1 MKPSKLTFSEHE
13 KTLLFSLISREKQV
27 LECRDNKAQ
36 SLEEKRETWEVVTAR
51 FNSEATVAR
60 TVEELKR
67 CWMNQ
72 KYRERYHERVKMMT
86 KFCCMPNCDSC
97 SRTARLFRFPKQPKM
112 ALKWRQIIVQDKIKS
127 FYITKNKFVCEHH
140 FRDTDFRPLEPGNL
154 FRALKPHAVPKISRK
169 SQLKKKT
176 FSTPFDTDE
185 VVERTGQ
192 GMGSSSTS
200 QSLPSTSQLLPSTSQ
215 SLPSTSQSLPSPS
228 QSLPST
234 SQSLPS
240 TSQRYNE
247 SRKPPYVYWQLC
259 VQAIANAPN
268 KQRTARGIHDYI
280 MKHYPY
286 FIKNNNFLR
295 STVCPTLYCNK
306 CFVKVPETRNEEG
319 LCLWKIDPALEC
331 ELVRKAFKPK
341 QSMLRTQKKHQLY
354 SMKMKISD
362 RKSSISKLALQDEP
376 SAFEYVSCSEKSA
389 NDGPATVDGMDDEV
403 DGLADIDALA
413 ADVDGLE
420 DIDALAA
427 DVDGL
432 DDINALAA
440 DVDGPAVASTTTFS
454 TSRAPS
460 LPPPHQ
466 HLQGK
471 AGKYKKCHV
480 NFTGKY
486 RKYRQRG
493 GQVVERTGQ
502 GMGSSSTSQPLPSTS
517 QPLPSTSQPLP
528 STSQSLSSTSQPLPS
543 TSQPLSSTSQPL
555 SSTSQPLP
563 STSQPLPSTSQP
575 LSSTSESLPSSSQH
589 YNESSGPEAQCLSK
603 PPYVIWQLCVQA
615 IANAPNRQSTAKD
628 IHDYIV
634 KHYPYF
640 NLNNHLWEKT
650 VRPALCCYKFFVK
663 VPKMKDEEGVTLWK
677 IDPALECELIRKA
690 LVPKQLQ
697 KKRRK
702 KHLLYSMKMKF
713 SSRKSTI
720 SKLAL
725 QDEPSAIEYVSCSE
739 KSANDG
745 PATVDGMDDEVD
757 GLADT
762 DALAADVDGLDNIDA
777 LAADIDGPAAT
788 STTTF
793 STSRAPS
800 LPPPHQH
807 LQGKAGKYKEC
818 RANVTRK
825 YRKYRQRGDQNESRG
840 PKAQRLSRPSYV
852 SWQLCAQA
860 IANAPNR
867 QSTAKGIHDYIMKH
881 YPYFKINYNLWK
893 NSLRPVLSCYDYF
906 VKVRNTKDEEGLTF
920 WKIDPALEC
929 ELIEKAFKP
938 SQFLMR
944 SRKKHLLSNMKMKF
958 SSRFKKSANDGPAN
972 VDGTADE
979 ADELADTDGLA
990 ADVGH
995 DDIGALAADVDGP
1008 AVASTT
1014 AFSTSRAPSLTPPRQ
1029 HLQGKDVKYKK
1040 CRDNV
1045 TGKYRKYR
1053 QRGGQVVEKT
1063 GQGMGRSSTS
1073 QSLPS
1078 MSQLLPST
1086 SQSLPSTSQPLPSSS
1101 QSLPS
1106 TSQRYNESRGPKAQ
1120 CHSKP
1125 PYVAWQLCVQAIA
1138 NAPNRQ
1144 STAKGVHDYIMKHY
1158 PYFNS
1163 NNNLWKNIVSP
1174 TLYYKKYFVKVR
1186 NTKDEKGLTLWK
1198 IDPALEC
1205 ELIEKAFKPSQF
1217 LMRRR
1222 KKHLLSN
1229 MKMKFSSRKSSI
1241 SKLALQDESSA
1252 FESVSCSEK
1261 SANDGPADVNAL
1273 VADVDGP
1280 AVASTTTF
1288 STSRA
1293 PSLTPPHQHLQGK
1306 AGKYK
1311 ECRDNVTGKYVMDG
1325 QSDGQNESRGPEARC
1340 FSRPPYRAWQLCVQ
1354 AIANALNRQSTV
1366 KDIHDYVMKHY
1377 PYFMSNNLWKNTV
1390 RRALYCSKYFVKIP
1404 ETKNEEGT
1412 CLWKIDP
1419 ALECELLRKAFKP
1432 KQSLLK
1438 NQNKH
1443 LLSNMK
1449 MKFSSRKSS
1458 ISKLALQDESS
1469 AVEYV
1474 SCSEKS
1480 ANDGPANVDGTAD
1493 EVDELADTDALAADV
1508 DGPAVASTTAFSTS
1522 RAPSLTP
1529 PHQHLQGKA
1538 GKYKKCRDNFTRKYV
1553 KYRQRGD
1560 QDSSPNAFSFK
1571 QLIIQAIS
1579 SSEEKQLCLKD
1590 ILAYI
1595 MEHNPHF
1602 HPENKLWQNSV
1613 EANLRY
1619 RRHFSFTKQ
1628 GRKIFW
1634 KLVPKHENTLI
1645 AQAYIPHNREQKR
1658 SLKIGYTHNVKR
1670 LKLTVAEASQD
1681 GSPKLEGVNVAAPSL
1696 TRHPSASSVGTVSG
1710 ASNTHTAPLSQIY
1723 DQDTTLAGTSEA
1735 VAGTV
1740 GTDTTLAGT
1749 SEAATGDP
1757 SVIISDLLSKSCSV
1771 RLRKLDDA
1779 EMLEGVN
1786 WFHKRKINKPLS
1798 YLKYE
1803 DDDVHT
1809 DSESNT
1815 CDDLVVVKE
1824 ELMEAQDK
1832 ASKDHGDYSHFH
1844 SVADSNYLLQN
1855 TIQGNSTLERDPLEV
1870 KESPCSVSSV
1880 FTIPNSDDFGNITE
1894 ENACIEIDNSDNNW
1908 LGQRTNGGIAGTIDE
1923 GCVNNE
1929 SDGSTCSRDSAA
1941 FVSNDG
1947 DQHLDNS
1954 CIRYETFASRRFPSD
1969 KAHFTEPLNT
1979 QEKQFVI
1986 LKGPCQPPGP
1996 FPFISKEDKQSFSE
2010 SHYTM
2015 INRAGMKL
2023 MRAWLCYSAALDCA
2037 YCQACWLFSTTNRED
2052 AWVKGVRDWG
2062 HISAEI
2068 EKHENL
2074 TSHLQCCIIQEQW
2087 RLNKTLTEEVE
2098 KAMRKEALFWRQVL
2112 ERIINTTLTLFT
2124 SNLSCGSHKEP
2135 EGKSDSPGN
2144 SLAII
2149 SLLSKYDPVLNKL
2162 LSMPDATV
2170 TYLTQTIPN
2179 ELIGMISKSIR
2190 EDIIKDV
2197 DAVPFFSVIM
2207 DSTQDLGKTDQ
2218 LSQVVRYVSVRTDQ
2232 NGKPVEIQIKE
2243 SFLGF
2248 VQNNT
2253 QSGAGLNISKLRGQ
2267 AYDGAACM
2275 SEAYEGLQAE
2285 LNALQPKAAYVHCAA
2300 HNLNLVLKD
2309 AMSDVLEVHNFFGIV
2324 ENIYYF
2330 FASSLSR
2337 WNKLC
2342 LFLPNSSINLSKM
2355 CPKKWSSWYDT
2366 LLALRY
2372 RLADI
2377 LKLLSNIIL
2386 LGKTKDDVSE
2396 ATALKSKIEQFEF
2409 VFLTVL
2415 LTKILDSIGC
2425 VSLLLSSSQCDLSKA
2440 AELFQ
2445 MSCAALQETRSQYD
2459 SIRKTSV
2466 EIAKTWGISDCFE
2479 ERQAPSVKKFSV
2491 GLCDDKRTISS
2502 EKRFKVN
2509 VFYPTLDIACVQ
2521 TKQRSESLT
2530 RVVTT
2535 FKALHPSVLMSATDS
2550 ELLAAGDILANQY
2563 NTDLSS
2569 FLPFQL
2575 LSFRSC
2581 IKQELA
2587 KMSTIQE
2594 IASLLMV
2601 EKYFLSSSFPDI
2613 YTACMLFLT
2622 LPVTVAPCENSVSK
2636 LDQIKNYLR
2645 NTAFTEQLDDLALLS
2660 IEKEWAKKVNVSK
2673 IIDIY
2678 TDASARKTLRQ

>member
-1 MKPSKLTFSEHE
+1 MVAMRPSKRRRFSEHE

-27 LECRDNKAQ
+27 LECRDNKVH
-36 SLEEKRETWEVVTAR
+36 SLEERRESWEVVTAL
-51 FNSEATVAR
+51 FNSGARVAR
-60 TVEELKR
+60 TVEELKK

-72 KYRERYHERVKMMT
+72 KYSERFKMMT
-86 KFCCMPNCDSC
+86 KFCCVPNCDSC
-97 SRTARLFRFPKQPKM
+97 STTARLFRFPKQPEM
-112 ALKWRQIIVQDKIKS
+112 ALKWKQNIALDKIKS

-154 FRALKPHAVPKISRK
+154 LRALKPHAVPKMSRK

-185 VVERTGQ
+185 VVKKAGQ
-192 GMGSSSTS
+192 GIGRSSTS
-200 QSLPSTSQLLPSTSQ
+200 QSLPSTSQ

-240 TSQRYNE
+240 
-247 SRKPPYVYWQLC
+247 P
-259 VQAIANAPN
+259 
-268 KQRTARGIHDYI
+268 
-280 MKHYPY
+280 
-286 FIKNNNFLR
+286 
-295 STVCPTLYCNK
+295 
-306 CFVKVPETRNEEG
+306 
-319 LCLWKIDPALEC
+319 
-331 ELVRKAFKPK
+331 
-341 QSMLRTQKKHQLY
+341 
-354 SMKMKISD
+354 
-362 RKSSISKLALQDEP
+362 
-376 SAFEYVSCSEKSA
+376 
-389 NDGPATVDGMDDEV
+389 
-403 DGLADIDALA
+403 
-413 ADVDGLE
+413 
-420 DIDALAA
+420 
-427 DVDGL
+427 
-432 DDINALAA
+432 
-440 DVDGPAVASTTTFS
+440 
-454 TSRAPS
+454 
-460 LPPPHQ
+460 
-466 HLQGK
+466 
-471 AGKYKKCHV
+471 
-480 NFTGKY
+480 
-486 RKYRQRG
+486 
-493 GQVVERTGQ
+493 
-502 GMGSSSTSQPLPSTS
+502 
-517 QPLPSTSQPLP
+517 
-528 STSQSLSSTSQPLPS
+528 
-543 TSQPLSSTSQPL
+543 
-555 SSTSQPLP
+555 
-563 STSQPLPSTSQP
+563 
-575 LSSTSESLPSSSQH
+575 
-589 YNESSGPEAQCLSK
+589 
-603 PPYVIWQLCVQA
+603 
-615 IANAPNRQSTAKD
+615 
-628 IHDYIV
+628 
-634 KHYPYF
+634 
-640 NLNNHLWEKT
+640 
-650 VRPALCCYKFFVK
+650 
-663 VPKMKDEEGVTLWK
+663 
-677 IDPALECELIRKA
+677 
-690 LVPKQLQ
+690 
-697 KKRRK
+697 
-702 KHLLYSMKMKF
+702 
-713 SSRKSTI
+713 
-720 SKLAL
+720 
-725 QDEPSAIEYVSCSE
+725 
-739 KSANDG
+739 
-745 PATVDGMDDEVD
+745 
-757 GLADT
+757 
-762 DALAADVDGLDNIDA
+762 
-777 LAADIDGPAAT
+777 
-788 STTTF
+788 
-793 STSRAPS
+793 
-800 LPPPHQH
+800 
-807 LQGKAGKYKEC
+807 
-818 RANVTRK
+818 
-825 YRKYRQRGDQNESRG
+825 
-840 PKAQRLSRPSYV
+840 
-852 SWQLCAQA
+852 
-860 IANAPNR
+860 
-867 QSTAKGIHDYIMKH
+867 
-881 YPYFKINYNLWK
+881 
-893 NSLRPVLSCYDYF
+893 
-906 VKVRNTKDEEGLTF
+906 
-920 WKIDPALEC
+920 
-929 ELIEKAFKP
+929 
-938 SQFLMR
+938 
-944 SRKKHLLSNMKMKF
+944 
-958 SSRFKKSANDGPAN
+958 
-972 VDGTADE
+972 
-979 ADELADTDGLA
+979 
-990 ADVGH
+990 
-995 DDIGALAADVDGP
+995 
-1008 AVASTT
+1008 
-1014 AFSTSRAPSLTPPRQ
+1014 
-1029 HLQGKDVKYKK
+1029 
-1040 CRDNV
+1040 
-1045 TGKYRKYR
+1045 
-1053 QRGGQVVEKT
+1053 
-1063 GQGMGRSSTS
+1063 
-1073 QSLPS
+1073 
-1078 MSQLLPST
+1078 
-1086 SQSLPSTSQPLPSSS
+1086 SQSLPSTSQH
-1101 QSLPS
+1101 
-1106 TSQRYNESRGPKAQ
+1106 YNESRGPEAQ
-1120 CHSKP
+1120 CLSKP
-1125 PYVAWQLCVQAIA
+1125 PYVAWQLCVQAVA

-1144 STAKGVHDYIMKHY
+1144 STAKGVRDYIMKHY
-1158 PYFNS
+1158 PYFNL
-1163 NNNLWKNIVSP
+1163 NNNLWKNNVRPI
-1174 TLYYKKYFVKVR
+1174 LYCGKYFVKVPE
-1186 NTKDEKGLTLWK
+1186 TKNKKGISLWK
-1198 IDPALEC
+1198 IDPAFEC
-1205 ELIEKAFKPSQF
+1205 ELIRKAFKPSQF
-1217 LMRRR
+1217 LMRRQ

-1252 FESVSCSEK
+1252 YEYVSCSEK
-1261 SANDGPADVNAL
+1261 SGNDGPANVDGTSDEVDGLADTDALAADVDGLADTDAL
-1273 VADVDGP
+1273 AADVDGLADTDALAADVDGLADTDALAADVDGP
-1280 AVASTTTF
+1280 AVASTAAI

-1306 AGKYK
+1306 AVKYK
-1311 ECRDNVTGKYVMDG
+1311 KCQFNVTGK
-1325 QSDGQNESRGPEARC
+1325 C
-1340 FSRPPYRAWQLCVQ
+1340 
-1354 AIANALNRQSTV
+1354 
-1366 KDIHDYVMKHY
+1366 
-1377 PYFMSNNLWKNTV
+1377 
-1390 RRALYCSKYFVKIP
+1390 
-1404 ETKNEEGT
+1404 
-1412 CLWKIDP
+1412 
-1419 ALECELLRKAFKP
+1419 
-1432 KQSLLK
+1432 
-1438 NQNKH
+1438 
-1443 LLSNMK
+1443 
-1449 MKFSSRKSS
+1449 
-1458 ISKLALQDESS
+1458 
-1469 AVEYV
+1469 
-1474 SCSEKS
+1474 
-1480 ANDGPANVDGTAD
+1480 
-1493 EVDELADTDALAADV
+1493 
-1508 DGPAVASTTAFSTS
+1508 
-1522 RAPSLTP
+1522 
-1529 PHQHLQGKA
+1529 
-1538 GKYKKCRDNFTRKYV
+1538 V
-1553 KYRQRGD
+1553 KYRQRGG
-1560 QDSSPNAFSFK
+1560 QVSSLNAFSFK

-1579 SSEEKQLCLKD
+1579 SSKEKQLCLED

-1602 HPENKLWQNSV
+1602 RPGNKLWQNSV
-1613 EANLRY
+1613 RANLRY
-1619 RRHFSFTKQ
+1619 RRHFYFTKK
-1628 GRKIFW
+1628 GKKIFW
-1634 KLVPKHENTLI
+1634 KLVRKHENTLM
-1645 AQAYIPHNREQKR
+1645 AQAYIPRNREQKR
-1658 SLKIGYTHNVKR
+1658 SLKIGCTQNVKR

-1735 VAGTV
+1735 
-1740 GTDTTLAGT
+1740 
-1749 SEAATGDP
+1749 ATGDP

-1786 WFHKRKINKPLS
+1786 WFHKRKTNEPPN

-1824 ELMEAQDK
+1824 ELMEAEDK

-1894 ENACIEIDNSDNNW
+1894 ENACIKIDNSDNNW
-1908 LGQRTNGGIAGTIDE
+1908 IGQRTNGGTAGTIDE

-1954 CIRYETFASRRFPSD
+1954 CIRYESFASRRFPSD
-1969 KAHFTEPLNT
+1969 KAHFIEPLNT

-1996 FPFISKEDKQSFSE
+1996 FPFISKEEKLSFSE

-2015 INRAGMKL
+2015 ISRAGMKL
-2023 MRAWLCYSAALDCA
+2023 KRAWLCYSAALDCA

-2068 EKHENL
+2068 EKHENW

-2098 KAMRKEALFWRQVL
+2098 KAMRMEALFWRQVL

-2170 TYLTQTIPN
+2170 TYLTQTIPI

-2197 DAVPFFSVIM
+2197 DAAPFFSVIM

-2285 LNALQPKAAYVHCAA
+2285 LNALQPKAAYIHCAA

-2309 AMSDVLEVHNFFGIV
+2309 AMSDVLEVQNFFGIV

-2445 MSCAALQETRSQYD
+2445 MSCVALQETRSQYD

-2479 ERQAPSVKKFSV
+2479 ERQAPSVKTFSV
-2491 GLCDDKRTISS
+2491 GLCDDKRTISG

-2550 ELLAAGDILANQY
+2550 ELLAAGDILANRY

-2569 FLPFQL
+2569 SLPFQL

-2678 TDASARKTLRQ
+2678 TDASARKTLWQ

>member
-958 SSRFKKSANDGPAN
+958 SSRKSSISKLALQDESSTVEYVNRFKKSANDGPAN

-1014 AFSTSRAPSLTPPRQ
+1014 AFSTSRAPSLTPPR
-1029 HLQGKDVKYKK
+1029 
-1040 CRDNV
+1040 
-1045 TGKYRKYR
+1045 
-1053 QRGGQVVEKT
+1053 
-1063 GQGMGRSSTS
+1063 
-1073 QSLPS
+1073 
-1078 MSQLLPST
+1078 
-1086 SQSLPSTSQPLPSSS
+1086 
-1101 QSLPS
+1101 
-1106 TSQRYNESRGPKAQ
+1106 
-1120 CHSKP
+1120 
-1125 PYVAWQLCVQAIA
+1125 
-1138 NAPNRQ
+1138 
-1144 STAKGVHDYIMKHY
+1144 
-1158 PYFNS
+1158 
-1163 NNNLWKNIVSP
+1163 
-1174 TLYYKKYFVKVR
+1174 
-1186 NTKDEKGLTLWK
+1186 
-1198 IDPALEC
+1198 
-1205 ELIEKAFKPSQF
+1205 
-1217 LMRRR
+1217 
-1222 KKHLLSN
+1222 
-1229 MKMKFSSRKSSI
+1229 
-1241 SKLALQDESSA
+1241 
-1252 FESVSCSEK
+1252 
-1261 SANDGPADVNAL
+1261 
-1273 VADVDGP
+1273 
-1280 AVASTTTF
+1280 
-1288 STSRA
+1288 
-1293 PSLTPPHQHLQGK
+1293 QHLQGK

>member
-589 YNESSGPEAQCLSK
+589 YNES
-603 PPYVIWQLCVQA
+603 
-615 IANAPNRQSTAKD
+615 
-628 IHDYIV
+628 
-634 KHYPYF
+634 
-640 NLNNHLWEKT
+640 
-650 VRPALCCYKFFVK
+650 
-663 VPKMKDEEGVTLWK
+663 
-677 IDPALECELIRKA
+677 
-690 LVPKQLQ
+690 
-697 KKRRK
+697 
-702 KHLLYSMKMKF
+702 
-713 SSRKSTI
+713 
-720 SKLAL
+720 
-725 QDEPSAIEYVSCSE
+725 
-739 KSANDG
+739 
-745 PATVDGMDDEVD
+745 
-757 GLADT
+757 
-762 DALAADVDGLDNIDA
+762 
-777 LAADIDGPAAT
+777 
-788 STTTF
+788 
-793 STSRAPS
+793 
-800 LPPPHQH
+800 
-807 LQGKAGKYKEC
+807 
-818 RANVTRK
+818 
-825 YRKYRQRGDQNESRG
+825 RG

-958 SSRFKKSANDGPAN
+958 SSRKSSISKLALQDESSTVEYVNRFKKSANDGPAN